1 MATISSPG
9 LGSGLDIRG
18 LVDQLLAA
26 EGQPATARLDRR
38 EAQLQAELSAL
49 GTFRSA
55 VSEVQ
60 SALSALADIGAFRT
74 RRATSTD
81 SGILAVTA
89 SDAASVADYSISVEK
104 LAQAHKLASG
114 AFADTVSSATG
125 GNGGTLTF
133 RFGTFSGGTFTVNPE
148 RATAT
153 VTIDAADSSL
163 EGIRDAVNNA
173 DIGVIA
179 NIINDGSGY
188 RLVFVSQYSGAA
200 NSLEITVTDDDGN
213 DTDNAGL
220 SQFAYDPTAT
230 AGSGKNLSETVAAQD
245 SELIIDGL
253 TVTSDSNSVTGAIE
267 GVTLDLVKASPGTAV
282 GVSVTRDT
290 GSARSK
296 IEAFVEA
303 YNSLAQTIDDLSG
316 YDPDTGTGG
325 VLLGDATVRTVESQL
340 RRNLFA
346 AVPNLSGL
354 YQSLA
359 DLGITTGSDGKL
371 VLDTTKLEDALAA
384 DPDAV
389 GSLFAA
395 TASATDR
402 FIEPAAPA
410 AGAVAGTYAVSVT
423 TLAARGYYNGAGV
436 LPADFNATP
445 LVIDGNND
453 NFTIKVDGVQ
463 SGSVSLTQGS
473 YTSGAALAAEI
484 QARINGDQALKDSG
498 VTVTVTYDSAN
509 NRFVVTSDRYGSA
522 STVEF
527 VSVDPNTSATLGFSA
542 GAGTAGVDVAGTIG
556 GVAATG
562 SGQVL
567 TGSGSAAGISLTV
580 TGGATGARGTVTVSR
595 GVADTVGALLE
606 DMLESDGLLDSRTD
620 SLNDRIEDIG
630 DERLKLAERLDRL
643 QQRLL
648 AQFTALDTMLA
659 QLQST
664 STFLA
669 QQLASLPGARQT
681 NGSRSP

>member
-38 EAQLQAELSAL
+38 EARLQAELSAL
-49 GTFRSA
+49 GTFKSA
-55 VSEVQ
+55 VSEVEA
-60 SALSALADIGAFRT
+60 ALSALADLSAFQD

-81 SGILAVTA
+81 TGILKVTA
-89 SDAASVADYSISVEK
+89 SRTAANADYSISVEK
-104 LAQAHKLASG
+104 LAQAHKLASA
-114 AFADTVSSATG
+114 AFADTTSSATG

-173 DIGVIA
+173 DIGVTA
-179 NIINDGSGY
+179 NIVNDGTGY

-200 NSLEITVTDDDGN
+200 NSLEITVTDGDGN

-220 SQFAYDPTAT
+220 SQFAYDPAAT
-230 AGSGKNLSETVAAQD
+230 AGSGRNLTETVAAQD
-245 SELIIDGL
+245 AELIIDGL
-253 TVTSDSNSVTGAIE
+253 TVTSATNSVTSAIE
-267 GVTLDLVKASPGTAV
+267 GVTLELVKASPGTAV

-290 GSARSK
+290 GGARSK
-296 IEAFVEA
+296 IETFVEA

-316 YDPDTGTGG
+316 YDPETGTGG

-346 AVPNLSGL
+346 AVPNLSGP

-359 DLGITTGSDGKL
+359 DIGIRTGSDGKL
-371 VLDTTKLEDALAA
+371 ALDSSKLQDALSA
-384 DPDAV
+384 DPDSV
-389 GSLFAA
+389 GRLFAA
-395 TASATDR
+395 AASATDR
-402 FIEPAAPA
+402 FIEPSAPGAEAA
-410 AGAVAGTYAVSVT
+410 AGTYAVSIT

-436 LPADFNATP
+436 LPADFSTTP
-445 LVIDGNND
+445 LVIDADND
-453 NFTIKVDGVQ
+453 GFTIKVDGIQ
-463 SGSVSLTQGS
+463 SGSILLTQGS

-484 QARINGDQALKDSG
+484 QARINGDQALKDAGVS
-498 VTVTVTYDSAN
+498 VTVTHDAAN

-527 VSVDPNTSATLGFSA
+527 VSVDTNTAADLGFSV
-542 GAGTAGVDVAGTIG
+542 GAGTTGVDVAGTIG
-556 GVAATG
+556 GVTATG

-567 TGSGSAAGISLTV
+567 TGSGKAAGISLTV
-580 TGGATGARGTVTVSR
+580 TGGTTGARGTVTVSR
-595 GVADTVGALLE
+595 GVADTVSTLLE
-606 DMLESDGLLDSRTD
+606 NMLESDGLLDSRTD
-620 SLNDRIEDIG
+620 ILNERIEDIG

-643 QQRLL
+643 EQRLL

-681 NGSRSP
+681 NGSR